1 MSLTDRIIEMQSRP
15 PEPDP
20 AAFSDMATREVD
32 DGWLAT
38 APPSEQ
44 TKAMRL
50 WFLERYCDP
59 QIETPYNSDAG
70 AYFFLRGGPHDP
82 NDVLQERFDDVVTYE
97 VIAEL
102 VNELYQEVG
111 REWAPTDLTSED
123 EWDDV
128 FIDRPEGPIE
138 RLEQR
143 LAELRTM
150 TELHGLPMTRILL
163 RQLVYAAVITT
174 LETFL
179 WEQAAFWL
187 EEDASALPRLIER
200 DAQTQQRLAQLGG
213 DTEGNRATISE
224 EITQGLKMKVWHRWE
239 RNGRFL
245 GHLLDISMPS
255 HAALEVPTKTRHDI
269 AHRGGKDAEH
279 NPHNISQA
287 DVDELIAVVTSYAQ
301 EVQGGVLPRYH
312 GRL

>member
-38 APPSEQ
+38 APQSEQ

-59 QIETPYNSDAG
+59 QTETPYNSDAG
-70 AYFFLRGGPHDP
+70 AYFFLRGGPYDP
-82 NDVLQERFDDVVTYE
+82 NDVLQERFDNVVSYE

-102 VNELYQEVG
+102 VDELHQEVG
-111 REWAPTDLTSED
+111 HEWAPTELTAED

-128 FIDRPEGPIE
+128 FVDRPDGPIQRLEE
-138 RLEQR
+138 RLV
-143 LAELRTM
+143 ELRTM
-150 TELHGLPMTRILL
+150 TELQGLPMTRILL

-179 WEQAAFWL
+179 WEQAAYWL
-187 EEDASALPRLIER
+187 ER
-200 DAQTQQRLAQLGG
+200 DAAALGRLIQQHPQTQQRISQLGG
-213 DTEGNRATISE
+213 DSEGNRATIAAE
-224 EITQGLKMKVWHRWE
+224 LTQGLKAKVWHRWE
-239 RNGRFL
+239 KNGPFL
-245 GHLLDISMPS
+245 GHLLGITMPS
-255 HAALEVPTKTRHDI
+255 HAALEAPTKIRHDI
-269 AHRGGKDAEH
+269 AHRGGKDTEH

-287 DVDELIAVVTSYAQ
+287 SVDELIAVVTSYAQ
-301 EVQGGVLPRYH
+301 EVQAAIN
-312 GRL
+312 GRQA